1 MSVTASHRAREAFL
15 QQILAMEPEYAT
27 GFARGASGI
36 AHKTIWN
43 EGNLREALGIP
54 VVTPAPILFTI
65 EVSHP
70 IAFDAGARMR
80 FEVTAEALAKA
91 AAHEAEQGIIAGAFT
106 ECQRLIK
113 QVEELRQRIFTLEGG
128 LSTDTPAVYLVAQ
141 EVARARAKYPVT
153 NFHDRID
160 GFVQEA
166 GEAMQALL
174 KLKHNGTNI
183 APDGTDL
190 LAHAREEV
198 IQAAGQCV
206 RLLEEAL

>member
-1 MSVTASHRAREAFL
+1 MSRAREAFL
-15 QQILAMEPEYAT
+15 QEILAIDPDYVT
-27 GFARGASGI
+27 GFARGSNGI
-36 AHKTIWN
+36 AHKSVWN
-43 EGNLREALGIP
+43 EGNLRQVLGIP
-54 VVTPAPILFTI
+54 QAPAAPILFTI
-65 EVSHP
+65 EVPHP

-113 QVEELRQRIFTLEGG
+113 QVEELRQRVFTLEGG
-128 LSTDTPAVYLVAQ
+128 LSTDTPAVYLIAQ
-141 EVARARAKYPVT
+141 EVARARAKYPMT
-153 NFHDRID
+153 TFHDRID

-174 KLKHNGTNI
+174 KLKHKGIT
-183 APDGTDL
+183 DGTYL
-190 LAHAREEV
+190 LDHAREEV